1 MDALLET
8 YQRHHLID
16 RALAAGKDRAA
27 ALRCQQREELS
38 VVDAELAKTE
48 AAIERYLLAFEAGS
62 LPEAVCGER
71 VRNLGTK
78 AGELLAR
85 RIELEYEVLDAET
98 PTITRRELAK
108 GRRHVADTIASGAP
122 EAKKALLQALVAE
135 IRVESR
141 KAVRPFFRVPI
152 DATAASG
159 PRQHAFVLP
168 SMIGSTSDYP
178 RESRTTRWSVTGR
191 EIPLRVTGPRGS
203 KRTP

>member
-159 PRQHAFVLP
+159 YAAARICAEAEHDRLHA
-168 SMIGSTSDYP
+168 
-178 RESRTTRWSVTGR
+178 
-191 EIPLRVTGPRGS
+191 
-203 KRTP
+203 